1 MTPIPASE
9 LVLNRDGSIYH
20 LNLNPEQ
27 VADTIITVG
36 DPKRVSM
43 ISNYFDRLDAS
54 VRKRE
59 FITHTGEIQ
68 GKRLTVISTGI
79 GPDNIDIAINELD
92 ALWNIDLVNRVPKP
106 KPVSLKFI
114 RMGTSGS
121 LHPDILVDDIVV
133 AAFGIGL
140 DNVMDFYP
148 WTPNPAEMKLRDEA
162 REVFKTLNVRPYAA
176 QCSPTLLKALKKDET
191 IGITLTCPGFY
202 GPQGRSLRLDNPH
215 ADRMISLLPAFRF
228 EGLPLTNVEMETSAI
243 YGLTGLLGHHALS
256 FNSILANRVHRNFSP
271 NPKRAV
277 LGMIESVLERLIK
290 V

>member
-9 LVLNRDGSIYH
+9 LILNRDGSIYH
-20 LNLNPEQ
+20 LNLHPDQ

-43 ISNYFDRLDAS
+43 VSGYFERLDAT

-92 ALWNIDLVNRVPKP
+92 ALWNIDLHTRIPRSN
-106 KPVSLKFI
+106 PVSLKFI

-121 LHPDILVDDIVV
+121 LHPEILVDDVVV

-148 WTPNPAEMKLRDEA
+148 WTPNTEEKKLEDEA
-162 REVFKTLNVRPYAA
+162 RRRFGELNVRPYAA
-176 QCSPTLLKALKKDET
+176 QCAPALLKALQRNE
-191 IGITLTCPGFY
+191 IAGITLTCPGFY
-202 GPQGRSLRLDNPH
+202 GPQGRSLRLANPH
-215 ADRMISLLPAFRF
+215 ADKMISLMLDFQY
-228 EGLPLTNVEMETSAI
+228 EGIPLTNVEMETSAI
-243 YGLTGLLGHHALS
+243 YGLTGMLGHQALS

-277 LGMIESVLERLIK
+277 ARMIEAVLERLIK
-290 V
+290 I